1 MLIINVNDYAK
12 ANCSKIIFS
21 PDLENLNVNEEK
33 YQKLDKKSS
42 ESYSFIWDTYCSKI
56 KNGVS

>member
-1 MLIINVNDYAK
+1 MGVWQVWQFISLSIYAIINVNDYPK

-33 YQKLDKKSS
+33 LLK
-42 ESYSFIWDTYCSKI
+42 TR
-56 KNGVS
+56 

>member
-12 ANCSKIIFS
+12 ANCSKITFS

-42 ESYSFIWDTYCSKI
+42 ESYSFI
-56 KNGVS
+56 